1 MIKEV
6 AKRATEESILKNRL
20 KRRCIIWKLR
30 LTAKRKVLKRLR
42 LISNCNGFVRTNAN
56 FTHKLERGFRF
67 VVVVVFVMLLLFWFA
82 LNN

>member
-42 LISNCNGFVRTNAN
+42 LIRSCNGFVRTNAN

-67 VVVVVFVMLLLFWFA
+67 FFVVFVMLLFWFA